1 MDTPSKKISKLGRVP
16 PEVWIFAFY
25 FGVAVLVTWPL
36 VCNLQNSMFGTP
48 CDNMG
53 VSWAWWWRTNASSF
67 GGTPSFCP
75 IIGYPFG
82 TYFQKFSMAPLLE
95 YPALLLTRLFGEIV
109 AVNIFIFSSFFL
121 SGITMYFLARHIT
134 SGRFPAALAGFAYMC
149 CPYIVLN
156 NSMELS
162 LGTIQWIPLYIL
174 ALLSFLENPNAKRS
188 ALLAGSAL
196 LVAWTN
202 LHYALFI
209 AIFSVAFLAGRLIH
223 KKIRLKGNPME
234 ETNALSSPHEREKKL
249 LASLAV
255 IACFLFG
262 TIAIYLLGTSSS
274 FPKKFPVRESI
285 LTERGEAAVAS
296 NSAKPSNYVLPRDD
310 NCLAAR
316 IIQEMRKKNTLYF
329 DVRSGAYLGW
339 SRILLGAYAL
349 VCIHKQRRKKKEE
362 TLETESRSNLEGKSD
377 IAWGL
382 TTAAIICFLFS
393 LSPYYYIGSA
403 KIYTPSW
410 LFTITVPDLR
420 AIYRLSIMVIISTLL
435 LASLGLSELLKRLKG
450 KTKQC
455 VLSLVVVAF
464 ALESLLLPPFKN
476 FDFGKLPEVYERIS
490 ELPSHSACVFY
501 PIFEPGY
508 FSSERY
514 LFYQREFE
522 KPLLNHQGLEPFGYS
537 DAEAFTRTVY
547 NPFNPQT
554 PSILKSLGI
563 DYAVYFGKLFELNS
577 GTGKAEKE
585 IRHMPVGFELVEKF
599 ESKDEFGDAYLFK
612 ITAGK
617 AEVIPVFGGD
627 VSAPYVDE
635 GRVTVRL
642 MENKAKLWL
651 VNQTQKTVRTRVE
664 IPIANNPFDQKIEIK
679 DGKKILWKGVLKGK
693 ESINIILPEVLV
705 SPKGKTL
712 ELSVKGKKTQVA
724 LEQQLLFGGIYQA
737 TISLGDV
744 KVETY

>member
-1 MDTPSKKISKLGRVP
+1 M
-16 PEVWIFAFY
+16 WIFAFY

-36 VCNLQNSMFGTP
+36 VCNFKSSMFGVP

-53 VSWAWWWRTNASSF
+53 VSWAWWWRTHASSF
-67 GGTPSFCP
+67 GGTPSFCS

-82 TYFQKFSMAPLLE
+82 TYFQRFSTAPLLE
-95 YPALLLTRLFGEIV
+95 YPALLLTRLFGEVV
-109 AVNIFIFSSFFL
+109 AVNIFTFSSFFF

-134 SGRFPAALAGFAYMC
+134 SKRFPAALMGFAYMC
-149 CPYIVLN
+149 CPYIVLH

-162 LGTIQWIPLYIL
+162 LGIIQWIPLYIL

-188 ALLAGSAL
+188 TLLALSAL
-196 LVAWTN
+196 LIAWTN

-209 AIFSVAFLAGRLIH
+209 TIFSVTFLAGYLIH
-223 KKIRLKGNPME
+223 KKIRLKGEKSTP
-234 ETNALSSPHEREKKL
+234 ASPQANKKVL
-249 LASLAV
+249 LASLVV
-255 IACFLFG
+255 IAVFLLG
-262 TIAIYLLGTSSS
+262 TVGTYILGTSSS

-285 LTERGEAAVAS
+285 LAERGETALKS
-296 NSAKPSNYVLPRDD
+296 NSAKPSNYILPKHD

-316 IIQEMRKKNTLYF
+316 ITGEIRERNVLYF
-329 DVRSGAYLGW
+329 DARSGAYLGW
-339 SRILLGAYAL
+339 SRILLGVYAL

-393 LSPYYYIGSA
+393 LPPYYPVGDF
-403 KIYTPSW
+403 KIYMPSW

-420 AIYRLSIMVIISTLL
+420 AIYRLSIMVVICVFL
-435 LASLGLSELLKRLKG
+435 LASIGLSELLERLKG
-450 KTKQC
+450 KPKQC
-455 VLSLVVVAF
+455 VLSLVVVVF

-537 DAEAFTRTVY
+537 DAGAFTRTVY

-585 IRHMPVGFELVEKF
+585 IRHMPEGFEFVERF

-617 AEVIPVFGGD
+617 AKVIPVFGGD
-627 VSAPYVDE
+627 MSAPYVDE

-642 MENKAKLWL
+642 MEDKAKLWL
-651 VNQTQKTVRTRVE
+651 VNQTKKPVKAKIE
-664 IPIANNPFDQKIEIK
+664 IPVGSNLYDQKIELR
-679 DGKKILWKGVLKGK
+679 DEKKILWKGTLKKK
-693 ESINIILPEVLV
+693 ESLNIVIPEVLV
-705 SPKGKTL
+705 SPEGKTL
-712 ELSVKGKKTQVA
+712 ELGVKGKKAQVA
-724 LEQQLLFGGIYQA
+724 LEEQLLLGGMYQA

-744 KVETY
+744 KIETY